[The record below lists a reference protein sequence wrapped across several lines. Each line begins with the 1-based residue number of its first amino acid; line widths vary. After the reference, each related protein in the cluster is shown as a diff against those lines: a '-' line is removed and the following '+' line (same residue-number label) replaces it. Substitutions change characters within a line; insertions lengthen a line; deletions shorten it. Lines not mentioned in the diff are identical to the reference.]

1 MEACQ
6 GIDATAVAH
15 ARAEALVL
23 GYRTKLARYL
33 RRMVGD
39 AEVALDLTQEVF
51 LSAYR
56 MLEAD
61 PARELTSGWLYR
73 AATNAG
79 ISFLRRRKILRML
92 PLDREI
98 DGSTWRVDERSAA
111 SVDLQ
116 AALAQLAPEQ
126 SAALLLTSYAGYSSP
141 EAAAILGIDLRCGP
155 AAGLPRDARFE
166 NGNEGGYGVTTV
178 QNDCIVAERLAG
190 AIAIGE
196 AGDEERVAYRAHV
209 AACRAMPPRT
219 RRRA

>member
-1 MEACQ
+1 MQAFSESAVDRLVTIAWSEPLSKGMEACQ
-6 GIDATAVAH
+6 GIDATALAH
-15 ARAEALVL
+15 ARAETLVL
-23 GYRTKLARYL
+23 EYRTKLARYL

-61 PARELTSGWLYR
+61 PARELTAGWLYR

-116 AALAQLAPEQ
+116 AALARLAPEQ

-141 EAAAILGIDLRCGP
+141 EAAAILGIT
-155 AAGLPRDARFE
+155 ADAVR
-166 NGNEGGYGVTTV
+166 
-178 QNDCIVAERLAG
+178 Q
-190 AIAIGE
+190 
-196 AGDEERVAYRAHV
+196 RV
-209 AACRAMPPRT
+209 CRAMRVLRT
-219 RRRA
+219 VMKEATE